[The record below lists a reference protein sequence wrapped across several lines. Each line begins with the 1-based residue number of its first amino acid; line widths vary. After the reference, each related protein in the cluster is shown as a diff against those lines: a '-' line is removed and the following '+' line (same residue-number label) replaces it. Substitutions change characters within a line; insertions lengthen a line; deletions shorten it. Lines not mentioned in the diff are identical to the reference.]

1 MDGFGTVTTTPSPNH
16 PTARAFLVRANNPSP
31 MTLEGTNTWVLVEPG
46 DRQAIVVDPGPDDAR
61 HRDAVMAAVEVAGA
75 NQVALIVLTHGH
87 ADHAEGAAAL
97 AERAAALAERATAP
111 IRGIAPAYC
120 SPGQQPL
127 SDGEQL
133 RVGGMHVDVIATPG
147 HTADSACF
155 VVDADAAL
163 LTGDTILGR
172 GSTVVARPDGGLAD
186 YLATLHRL
194 RALVDERQ
202 LRVVLPGHG
211 PVVDDPATKIDA
223 YLHHRE
229 ERLQQVRAAALAS
242 DTVDDVLRAV
252 YGDVAPELQFA
263 ARWSLL
269 AQLDYLRDEGVSV
282 PGE

>member
-1 MDGFGTVTTTPSPNH
+1 MTTALSPEH
-16 PTARAFLVRANNPSP
+16 PTVRAFLVRANNPSP

-46 DRQAIVVDPGPDDAR
+46 ADQAIVVDPGPDDAT
-61 HRDAVMAAVEVAGA
+61 HRDAVMAAVEAAGA
-75 NQVALIVLTHGH
+75 KQVALIVLTHGH
-87 ADHAEGAAAL
+87 ADHAEGAPAL
-97 AERAAALAERATAP
+97 GHLAAAAIRA
-111 IRGIAPAYC
+111 IAPAHC

-127 SDGEQL
+127 SDGERL
-133 RVGGMHVDVIATPG
+133 TIGGLHVDVIATPG

-155 VVDADAAL
+155 VIDADAAL

-202 LRVVLPGHG
+202 LLVVLPGHG
-211 PVVDDPATKIDA
+211 PVVDDPAAKIDA
-223 YLHHRE
+223 YLQHRE
-229 ERLQQVRAAALAS
+229 ERLQQVRAAATTS
-242 DTVDDVLRAV
+242 GTVDEVLQTV

-282 PGE
+282 PAE